1 MATYKDRVV
10 KSVTHYEPGPLPAN
24 QEDLGLYVVT
34 ELKRLAD
41 IVLNQAI
48 FRLERTHVAP
58 QKPRG
63 GDIRYASGNAA
74 PITGSWDPGSGEGI
88 YFFNETT
95 QAWVQL

>member
-1 MATYKDRVV
+1 MPTYKDRVV
-10 KSVTHYEPGPLPAN
+10 KSVTYYEPGPLPLDN
-24 QEDLGLYVVT
+24 EDLGIYVVT

-58 QKPRG
+58 TRPRG
-63 GDIRYASGNAA
+63 GDVRYAD
-74 PITGSWDPGSGEGI
+74 GSNWNPGSGEGI

-95 QAWVQL
+95 SAWVQL